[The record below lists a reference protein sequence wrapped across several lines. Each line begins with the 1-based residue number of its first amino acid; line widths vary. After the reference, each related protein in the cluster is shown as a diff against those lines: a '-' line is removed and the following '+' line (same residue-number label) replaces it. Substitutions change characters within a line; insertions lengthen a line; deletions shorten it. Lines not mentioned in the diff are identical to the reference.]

1 MKSKNDDA
9 ADLSDLYEPTNIKDK
24 LFFKEDREE
33 ASVSNEPSKKNK
45 EKLSDSKV
53 R

>member
-9 ADLSDLYEPTNIKDK
+9 ADLSDLYEPNNFKEK

-33 ASVSNEPSKKNK
+33 ASISNEPSKKNK